1 MTTRPRIFYG
11 WPMVAVGF
19 VCYGLGLGP
28 AYYSWGFFGP
38 ELIADLD
45 LSRTEIGLGFG
56 IFTFV
61 YSLAAPLSAFAIQRW
76 GLRATM
82 TFGLAVS
89 ALGFFLL
96 SQAQT
101 MTDCLLS
108 FSLIGGV
115 GIGIGCQLPAQTIAS
130 YWFRR
135 YRARALALILA
146 GGGIVGILVPYVD
159 TEVLRQADWRFGW
172 QLIAGTSLFV
182 SLVALVFART
192 KPEDVGSHPD
202 GVADCVAPQDAAAEI
217 ADGDVGTAVQDRW
230 TASQALRTPQFFL
243 VTLAAFGSS
252 APWAAFSAHGRL
264 HLETVGLSL
273 AGVAAVLALNSFVSV
288 WGRFTGAVADAIS
301 PPKVLAAAL
310 LLEGLGIGGYV
321 FASTPLIGS
330 MCAVVFGLGFGVSL
344 LGVPL
349 VFAHFFGRK
358 AFAGT
363 QGTSR
368 MAVGLVRLAS
378 PTLTG
383 YVADVTG
390 SYTLPFLGL
399 MVLALTGS
407 GIAAFCRP
415 PLRRSRS

>member
-1 MTTRPRIFYG
+1 MATRPRIFYG
-11 WPMVAVGF
+11 WPMVAVGS
-19 VCYGLGLGP
+19 VCYGLGLAP

-45 LSRTEIGLGFG
+45 LSRTEIGFGFG
-56 IFTFV
+56 VFTFV
-61 YSLAAPLSAFAIQRW
+61 YSLAAPVSAFAIQRW

-82 TFGLAVS
+82 SAGLAFS
-89 ALGFFLL
+89 GLGFFLL

-108 FSLIGGV
+108 FSLVGGI

-146 GGGIVGILVPYVD
+146 GAGIVGILVPYVN
-159 TEVLRQADWRFGW
+159 TRVLQQADWRLGW

-192 KPEDVGSHPD
+192 RPEDLGSHPD
-202 GVADCVAPQDAAAEI
+202 GVAEAVADPEAGSA
-217 ADGDVGTAVQDRW
+217 TRHRW
-230 TASQALRTPQFFL
+230 TAREALRTPQFFL

-273 AGVAAVLALNSFVSV
+273 AGVAAVLAVNSFVSA
-288 WGRFTGAVADAIS
+288 WGRFAGAIADAIS

-310 LLEGLGIGGYV
+310 LLEGLGIGGYA
-321 FASTPLIGS
+321 FASTPLLGS

-368 MAVGLVRLAS
+368 MTVGLVRLAS

-383 YVADVTG
+383 YLADVTG

-399 MVLALTGS
+399 MAVAVTGS
-407 GIAAFCRP
+407 AIAFLCPRP
-415 PLRRSRS
+415 AHR